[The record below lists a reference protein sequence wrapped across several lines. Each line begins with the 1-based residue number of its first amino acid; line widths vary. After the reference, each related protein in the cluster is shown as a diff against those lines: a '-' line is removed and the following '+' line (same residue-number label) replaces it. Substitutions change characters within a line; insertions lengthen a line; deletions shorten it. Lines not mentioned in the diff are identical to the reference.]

1 MFTPPRL
8 ILGLALLA
16 GSAILSPLSAQAF
29 TPLTLT
35 RIFDNPTPEDND
47 LFGFSVSLSNT
58 NALIGAA
65 LDNTGATSAGSAY
78 LFDTVTG
85 NLLQTFN
92 NPTPEDNDGFGI
104 SVSLSGTN
112 ALIGALRDNTGA
124 TGTGSAYLF
133 DTVTGNLLQT
143 FNNPT
148 PEDNDFFG
156 FSVLL
161 SDTNA
166 LIGAFRDSS
175 GGTNAGAAYLFDTVT
190 GNLLQTFN
198 DPTPED
204 NATFGLGLSLVSTN
218 ALIGSCGTTA
228 CQGAPPPTGG
238 AYLFDTVTGA
248 LLQTFDNP
256 DPQDSG
262 GFGESVSLSGTNALI
277 GALWKDVGATNAGAA
292 YLFDTATGNLLRTF
306 NNPDPQNDD
315 TFGGEVKLNGNIAF
329 ISGSAPRG
337 IGYLYDIETGDLLQT
352 LNTPTPGENQQFFA
366 SSSSWS
372 GDNLLLGDSGIGKA
386 LLYGIAPGGSPDDPI
401 LPDIIDDTFVF
412 NFAADPN
419 QTYYIDPDVAIGY
432 DYTVTGGPL
441 FASVELPTLAAGD
454 NIYNLF
460 ADTSGGNCS
469 SFGDTGITIA
479 AGDVFN
485 FASPTNC
492 FGIRGI
498 ETVAGLDPTDVTAF
512 VTGVTFDVLGT
523 VTVTQTPIVE
533 PVPEPLTLLGASAA
547 VAFGAAF
554 KRRRRA

>member
-1 MFTPPRL
+1 MLTPPRL
-8 ILGLALLA
+8 ILILALLA

-47 LFGFSVSLSNT
+47 LFGSSVSLSGT

-92 NPTPEDNDGFGI
+92 NPTPEDNDFFGF

-112 ALIGALRDNTGA
+112 ALIGAFGESTRTGSAYLFDTVTGNLLRTFNNPTPEDNDWFGSSVLLSGSNALIGALFDNTGA
-124 TGTGSAYLF
+124 TNAGSAYLF

-143 FNNPT
+143 FNNPA
-148 PEDNDFFG
+148 PQDNDTFG
-156 FSVLL
+156 F
-161 SDTNA
+161 
-166 LIGAFRDSS
+166 
-175 GGTNAGAAYLFDTVT
+175 
-190 GNLLQTFN
+190 
-198 DPTPED
+198 
-204 NATFGLGLSLVSTN
+204 GLSLVSTN
-218 ALIGSCGTTA
+218 ALIGSCSTTG

-238 AYLFDTVTGA
+238 AYLFDTATGD

-256 DPQDSG
+256 NPQEAG

-277 GALWKDVGATNAGAA
+277 GAFNTDAGVTDAGAA
-292 YLFDTATGNLLRTF
+292 YLFDTVTGNLLRTF
-306 NNPDPQNDD
+306 SNPDPKNDD
-315 TFGGEVKLNGNIAF
+315 RFGGEVNLNGNIAF
-329 ISGSAPRG
+329 IRGSAPRG

-352 LNTPTPGENQQFFA
+352 INTPTPGENQQFA
-366 SSSSWS
+366 ISSSWD

-498 ETVAGLDPTDVTAF
+498 EIEAGLDPTDVTAF

-523 VTVTQTPIVE
+523 VTVTQTPIVQ

-554 KRRRRA
+554 KRRRQA